1 MHVAINGYFWN
12 RPFTGSG
19 QYTRQLIYHFNR
31 LISDLDITLI
41 YPQIAGEPEPEAVP
55 PSVKVKL
62 VPLRAGHVG
71 KVIFEQRDFPRACTA
86 VGADLAHVPYW
97 GSPLRSPVPLVVT
110 VHDITTLHVPEYR
123 RSLGARLYN
132 ALVTA
137 SAKGANH
144 IITDS
149 FSSKLDIM
157 DDLSVPETAVTAIYL
172 AVTPEYTPTENSLVD
187 MAVLRKYDLPDFYV
201 LYLGGYEIHKNV
213 MNLLHAY
220 TYVAKA
226 LGTDYPLVLAGRK
239 PTQVTETFPDYEGYI
254 ERVGLAAHVRW
265 IGFVDE
271 ADKPVLYRNAETF
284 VFPSRY
290 EGFGLPPLEAM
301 ACGTAVVASDSGSLI
316 EVIGDAG
323 FAVHP
328 DAPRDMAGAI
338 IATIVQEN
346 LAAELRQKGLAQAAK
361 FSWEKTATE
370 TALVYDQV
378 GRGNV

>member
-86 VGADLAHVPYW
+86 VGADLGHVPYW

-123 RSLGARLYN
+123 RTVTARLYN

-137 SAKGANH
+137 SARGASH

-157 DDLSVPETAVTAIYL
+157 DHLHVPEEDVTAVYL
-172 AVTPEYTPTENSLVD
+172 AVGPEYTPTENS
-187 MAVLRKYDLPDFYV
+187 
-201 LYLGGYEIHKNV
+201 
-213 MNLLHAY
+213 
-220 TYVAKA
+220 
-226 LGTDYPLVLAGRK
+226 
-239 PTQVTETFPDYEGYI
+239 
-254 ERVGLAAHVRW
+254 
-265 IGFVDE
+265 
-271 ADKPVLYRNAETF
+271 
-284 VFPSRY
+284 
-290 EGFGLPPLEAM
+290 
-301 ACGTAVVASDSGSLI
+301 
-316 EVIGDAG
+316 
-323 FAVHP
+323 
-328 DAPRDMAGAI
+328 
-338 IATIVQEN
+338 
-346 LAAELRQKGLAQAAK
+346 
-361 FSWEKTATE
+361 
-370 TALVYDQV
+370 
-378 GRGNV
+378 